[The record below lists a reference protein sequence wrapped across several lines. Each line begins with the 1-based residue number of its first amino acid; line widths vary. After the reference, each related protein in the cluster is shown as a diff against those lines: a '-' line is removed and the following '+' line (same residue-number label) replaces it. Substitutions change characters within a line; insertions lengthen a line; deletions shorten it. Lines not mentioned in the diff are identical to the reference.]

1 MNEQGRPRRKKKR
14 SRKNRDMITPLDT
27 IMRILAVRENDP
39 DREIDTAIVPGPDL
53 EIGTGVEVAEGI
65 EDRNNQ
71 VLSATAVLRPS
82 QPF

>member
-14 SRKNRDMITPLDT
+14 SRKNRDMITTLDT

>member
-1 MNEQGRPRRKKKR
+1 
-14 SRKNRDMITPLDT
+14 MITTLDT